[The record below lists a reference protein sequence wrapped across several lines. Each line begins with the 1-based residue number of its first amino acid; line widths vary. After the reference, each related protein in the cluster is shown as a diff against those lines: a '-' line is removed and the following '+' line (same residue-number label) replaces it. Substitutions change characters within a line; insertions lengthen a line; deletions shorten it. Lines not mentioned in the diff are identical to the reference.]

1 MTTPNPFQKIEDL
14 ESGEYLRRRL
24 NPKSLQPIKK
34 FQQSDY
40 ARQAQEQ
47 REQDP
52 RNPFDVQQQLQT
64 PAEPPKQKKKGAFAK
79 FLDAISFTGD
89 LSAGAIMAAFPSGG
103 LLEEETE
110 DQIRRG
116 GSGTDEPLYKRLRRR
131 RAELLNIDPNDPWGS
146 AKYTIPFTGGSW
158 IDYAK
163 ATRQAYIE
171 AKDDKELE
179 FGAALGSEMLLDP
192 LTYTGFGIAKGY
204 KAGKA
209 GVNYIR
215 KGGKITDTAEAA
227 GADDLFKNIPF
238 SKAKS
243 TSEIEMRIAGHTDD
257 ITKPEN
263 GLWGMFKRRV
273 DKMSDYIPEKG
284 IVAWNSASDRVF
296 GRARRYLKQNKL
308 TQAILRKGIRES
320 DSVTQGNIAGV
331 SFKNSGRTAKLT
343 DQDMDDVFEN
353 FFKTGF
359 SPILKI
365 GGKIIKNSNFKDIYK
380 ALGKKFP
387 KEFKISATKDG
398 KLHQADFIAG
408 MFTKPIRVIVK
419 ELRDDAKVAG
429 SYLDEFSAA
438 DLKKYVRFDD
448 LKTPDWDAIVVG
460 AAHAMGQLAH
470 QRNLLKKAGLTIAD
484 LFTDIK
490 VSKSVRAF
498 LDTIEMEQVYFPHEL
513 MMGKTFDDNL
523 KKIWEIKT
531 SKKISQNQLKEIENI
546 QKARNLTSETIS
558 SAIVA
563 GKLKFNHVSTAL
575 TLQKRQID
583 TLINNQK
590 FIDEIGEEMAGKVN
604 VLDNANM
611 DALENIVN
619 LSKIGKLTGKAIKA
633 LDNKNTQHLY
643 KLLSGLSKSKRVTSE
658 DVAEAVGRRL
668 STKDSLKSF
677 NDLDELAIRE
687 KLGPKQLK
695 NVFFRDENHAKQI
708 AKEFN
713 LNPEGKLWAGIRG
726 AEQAAN
732 VMRQIG
738 TGLDF
743 SWHMLQGLVTLGAAT
758 VINPRLLGVY
768 ASSMKHAALA
778 FADKS
783 NLAYV
788 ISKMDPA
795 TVRRA
800 TTDGNLRFTQEA
812 TDTFAGMD
820 RIGKIAGGIEN
831 FTGKFTRNEHL
842 NFWLNAPVRGI
853 AGAYRGAQR
862 AFNLSGD
869 VIKLKGYALFEPII
883 ESQADDI
890 IAKGASKGLSKEEL
904 VVDLR
909 KQMGSWLMKATGG
922 IDAAALGLPASQMMV
937 ERAFL
942 FFSPSYTRASLS
954 LIASVRKGGMEG
966 ALARQSLL
974 GLAFFGHTVYV
985 VSAAA
990 AGQEPKLDPTR
1001 GDFMTL
1007 RIGDSDVGFGG
1018 FYRSFLTFLSRSGD
1032 DFSDKSA
1039 FEEAQGRTIPLISW
1053 AMGRTS
1059 PATSIAWDIV
1069 SGTDALGSPI
1079 ERNLSGYIGKEGV
1092 ISKRLRPFWA
1102 ENVMVTDPLTGNWT
1116 WNLNET
1122 GLGVELLGLR
1132 AVPIDVFDEKRR
1144 VQDELAEDYYGKK
1157 WNDLSKVERLV
1168 LTRESEYLKKL
1179 VTEATRVSSER
1190 GTEVSKQLKKYFDE
1204 KEIVLA
1210 EQKGIIEEGVKLL
1223 DRGVVDPAGLRNI
1236 YITDAADIYYDAMS
1250 SLRKRTEE
1258 GDLNL
1263 VAPYWAQVAGDKE
1276 NLPRLDYR
1284 DDVLDAAYEDY
1295 LTNVVLNPDIETVTG
1310 ETDWYAR
1317 DEAIKQFVNTW
1328 ENKGLDNIL
1337 NYVKARTYAAKDFPP
1352 IVSEYYSAKDY
1363 FSYYWKETERAVLG
1377 DVNERDALAYKRW
1390 KLEPNEVTKKQ
1401 ILKDYPGIRT
1411 ISSQITGAKKEL
1423 RKIDKALDGFLYR
1436 WGYTT
1441 TFEHIDN
1448 KNKEDVWKYP
1458 TPFTLEEY
1466 QGSV

>member
-1 MTTPNPFQKIEDL
+1 MTTPNPFQRLEDI

-24 NPKSLQPIKK
+24 NPKSLQTTRK
-34 FQQSDY
+34 FEQAGY

-52 RNPFDVQQQLQT
+52 RNPFDVQQKLQT
-64 PAEPPKQKKKGAFAK
+64 PAEPPKQKEKGAFAK
-79 FLDAISFTGD
+79 FLDAIGFTAD
-89 LSAGAIMAAFPSGG
+89 LVAGTAMAALPSGG

-131 RAELLNIDPNDPWGS
+131 RAELLNIDPDDPWGS

-192 LTYTGFGIAKGY
+192 LTYTGLGLVKGF

-209 GVNYIR
+209 GVNYIKR
-215 KGGKITDTAEAA
+215 GGKITDTAEAA

-257 ITKPEN
+257 IAKPEN
-263 GLWGMFKRRV
+263 GLWGMFKRRI
-273 DKMSDYIPEKG
+273 DKIADHIPEKG
-284 IVAWNSASDRVF
+284 IVGWNSASDRIF
-296 GRARRYLKQNKL
+296 GRTRRYLKQNKL

-320 DSVTQGNIAGV
+320 DSITQGNVAGI
-331 SFKNSGRTAKLT
+331 SFKNSGRNAKIT

-359 SPILKI
+359 TPILKI
-365 GGKIIKNSNFKDIYK
+365 GGKIIKNSNFNDIYK
-380 ALGKKFP
+380 TLGKKFP
-387 KEFKISATKDG
+387 KEFKIFATKDG
-398 KLHQADFIAG
+398 RLHQADLIAG

-448 LKTPDWDAIVVG
+448 LKTPEWDAIVVG

-498 LDTIEMEQVYFPHEL
+498 LDTVEMEQVYFPHEL
-513 MMGKTFDDNL
+513 MMGKTFDDNI

-546 QKARNLTSETIS
+546 QKSRNLTSETIS
-558 SAIVA
+558 SAIVS

-583 TLINNQK
+583 TLVNNQK
-590 FIDEIGEEMAGKVN
+590 FIDEIGEEMSGKIN

-677 NDLDELAIRE
+677 NDLDDLAIRE

-713 LNPEGKLWAGIRG
+713 LNPETKWWAGIKG

-732 VMRQIG
+732 VMRQVG

-743 SWHMLQGLVTLGAAT
+743 SWHMLQGLITLGAAT
-758 VINPRLLGVY
+758 VANPRLFGVY

-778 FADKS
+778 FVDKS

-820 RIGKIAGGIEN
+820 RIGKIAGGIED
-831 FTGKFTRNEHL
+831 FTGRFLPKNL
-842 NFWLNAPVRGI
+842 NFVLNAPVKVLA
-853 AGAYRGAQR
+853 AGYRGAQR
-862 AFNLSGD
+862 SFNISGD
-869 VIKLKGYALFEPII
+869 IIKLKGYELFEPII

-890 IAKGASKGLSKEEL
+890 IAKGASKGLNREEL
-904 VVDLR
+904 IIDLR
-909 KQMGSWLMKATGG
+909 KQIGSWLMKSTGG

-954 LIASVRKGGMEG
+954 LIAAVGKGGMEG
-966 ALARQSLL
+966 ELARKSLL

-985 VSAAA
+985 TTAAIS
-990 AGQEPKLDPTR
+990 GQEPKLDPTR

-1007 RIGDSDVGFGG
+1007 RFGDSDVGFGG
-1018 FYRSFLTFLSRSGD
+1018 FYRSFLAFLARSGD
-1032 DFSDKSA
+1032 DFKDKSA
-1039 FEEAQGRTIPLISW
+1039 FEKAQGRTLPLVSW
-1053 AMGRTS
+1053 FMGRTS
-1059 PATSIAWDIV
+1059 PATSLSWDLF
-1069 SGTDALGSPI
+1069 SGTDALGNPI
-1079 ERNLSGYIGKEGV
+1079 ERNLNGYIGKDGV
-1092 ISKRLRPFWA
+1092 VSKRLRPFWA
-1102 ENVMVTDPLTGNWT
+1102 ENIMVTDPLTGNWT
-1116 WNLNET
+1116 WNLNEK
-1122 GLGVELLGLR
+1122 GIMPELLGLR
-1132 AVPIDVFDEKRR
+1132 AVPMDVFDEKRK

-1179 VTEATRVSSER
+1179 IAEASRVSSER
-1190 GTEVSKQLKKYFDE
+1190 GNEVSKQLNKYFNE

-1223 DRGVVDPAGLRNI
+1223 DRGVIDPAGLRNI
-1236 YITDAADIYYDAMS
+1236 YITDAADIYYKAMS

-1263 VAPYWAQVAGDKE
+1263 LAPYWAQVAGDKE
-1276 NLPRLDYR
+1276 NLPKLDYQ
-1284 DDVLDAAYEDY
+1284 DDVLDTAYQDY
-1295 LTNVVLNPDIETVTG
+1295 LTNVILNPDIETVTG

-1328 ENKGLDNIL
+1328 ESKGLDNIL
-1337 NYVKARTYAAKDFPP
+1337 NYVKARTYAARDFPP
-1352 IVSEYYSAKDY
+1352 IVAEYYSAKDY
-1363 FSYYWKETERAVLG
+1363 FSYYWKETERAVLEN
-1377 DVNERDALAYKRW
+1377 VNERDALAYKRW

-1411 ISSQITGAKKEL
+1411 INSQITGARKEL
-1423 RKIDKALDGFLYR
+1423 RKIDKPLDGFLYR

-1441 TFEHIDN
+1441 TFEHVDN
-1448 KNKEDVWKYP
+1448 RNKEDVWKYP
-1458 TPFTLEEY
+1458 APFTLEEY